1 MISTPF
7 IERPVATILLAI
19 GLFLV
24 GAVAFM
30 ALPVAS
36 LPTVDYPTIRVS
48 ASRPGADPEIMAAT
62 VAAPLE
68 RRLGAISGVS
78 EITSS
83 SGVGSTSIVVQFDL
97 GRDIDAAARDI
108 QAAINAASA
117 DLPSDLPSRPS
128 FRKANPAAAPILIL
142 SMTADTLPP
151 SALYDLADNIL
162 VQRLSQVEGVAE
174 VSVNGAE
181 QPAVRVRVDPN
192 RLAAMGLGI
201 DAVRQTITQA
211 AVANPVGRLDG
222 KRQATII
229 RTNGQLRTADEFQ
242 DIVVRTE
249 GSTVVRLKDVAIV
262 EDGVR
267 NSRSAGWVGAQRGI
281 LVVIYRQADANV
293 IRTVDGIKAT
303 LPELERLLP
312 AGVRLAVLSDR
323 TTTIRASVAEM
334 QFTLALSIGLVT
346 LVVLLF
352 LRRMTPTVAAAVT
365 VPLSLAGTF
374 GLMWVAGY
382 TVNNLTLMALVIAVG
397 FVVDDAIVM
406 IENVYRNL
414 ENGMAP
420 MRAAIAGA
428 RQIGF
433 TVVSISVSLVAAF
446 VPLIFMPGIVGRLF
460 KEFAMTMTFAIAVSM
475 LVSLTVTPMICGR
488 FLRRVPQRGET
499 WLDRRVEPVLD
510 GLLGGYARTLGWAL
524 RHRVLMMLV
533 FLATIAGT
541 GWLYVQL
548 PKGFFP
554 QDDTGLIFAGTRAS
568 PDVSFQAMLRLQQQA
583 AELIAADPAIAGFG
597 SFVGGGSQSN
607 SGRMFISLKPLEER
621 GVSSVQVVNRLRP
634 KLSAIPGLQVFM
646 VPQQDLRV
654 GGRSANA
661 SYQYTLWTEDLAAL
675 KAWSP
680 RVLERLR
687 TVPGVVD
694 VSGDREQSGLQVNVS
709 IDREAAAR
717 LGVGID
723 DVGAALNSAFAQRQ
737 IATIY
742 TQRNQYRV
750 IFEVE
755 PRFAT
760 DPTSLALI
768 HATGSDGTQVPLTA
782 VTRRTTGTAPLSV
795 AHRGQF
801 PSTTISFNLGPDANI
816 EETLAAVDRA
826 VAEMHLP
833 DVIRAGFDGDAGAF
847 AQSAQS
853 QLVLILGA
861 ILVIYLVLGILY
873 EDLLHPITIL
883 STLPSA
889 GLGALL
895 SLKLAMMD
903 LSIIALIGIILLVGI
918 VKKNGIMMVDFAL
931 EAERTRGLAP
941 ADAIREAC
949 LERFRPI
956 LMTTMAALFGA
967 VPLAIATGIGAELR
981 RPLGVTIVGGLVVSQ
996 ILTLYTTPVMYL
1008 VLDRLRRRRALR
1020 PIPAV

>member
-1 MISTPF
+1 MMSTPF

-19 GLFLV
+19 GLFLI

-222 KRQATII
+222 TRQATII

-281 LVVIYRQADANV
+281 LVVINRQADANV

-420 MRAAIAGA
+420 MRAAIVGA

-475 LVSLTVTPMICGR
+475 LVSLTVTPMICGQ

-510 GLLGGYARTLGWAL
+510 GLLGAMPARSAG
-524 RHRVLMMLV
+524 RS
-533 FLATIAGT
+533 GT
-541 GWLYVQL
+541 G
-548 PKGFFP
+548 
-554 QDDTGLIFAGTRAS
+554 
-568 PDVSFQAMLRLQQQA
+568 
-583 AELIAADPAIAGFG
+583 
-597 SFVGGGSQSN
+597 
-607 SGRMFISLKPLEER
+607 
-621 GVSSVQVVNRLRP
+621 SS
-634 KLSAIPGLQVFM
+634 
-646 VPQQDLRV
+646 
-654 GGRSANA
+654 
-661 SYQYTLWTEDLAAL
+661 
-675 KAWSP
+675 
-680 RVLERLR
+680 
-687 TVPGVVD
+687 
-694 VSGDREQSGLQVNVS
+694 
-709 IDREAAAR
+709 
-717 LGVGID
+717 
-723 DVGAALNSAFAQRQ
+723 
-737 IATIY
+737 
-742 TQRNQYRV
+742 
-750 IFEVE
+750 
-755 PRFAT
+755 
-760 DPTSLALI
+760 
-768 HATGSDGTQVPLTA
+768 
-782 VTRRTTGTAPLSV
+782 
-795 AHRGQF
+795 
-801 PSTTISFNLGPDANI
+801 
-816 EETLAAVDRA
+816 
-826 VAEMHLP
+826 
-833 DVIRAGFDGDAGAF
+833 
-847 AQSAQS
+847 
-853 QLVLILGA
+853 
-861 ILVIYLVLGILY
+861 
-873 EDLLHPITIL
+873 
-883 STLPSA
+883 
-889 GLGALL
+889 
-895 SLKLAMMD
+895 
-903 LSIIALIGIILLVGI
+903 
-918 VKKNGIMMVDFAL
+918 
-931 EAERTRGLAP
+931 
-941 ADAIREAC
+941 
-949 LERFRPI
+949 
-956 LMTTMAALFGA
+956 
-967 VPLAIATGIGAELR
+967 
-981 RPLGVTIVGGLVVSQ
+981 
-996 ILTLYTTPVMYL
+996 
-1008 VLDRLRRRRALR
+1008 
-1020 PIPAV
+1020 